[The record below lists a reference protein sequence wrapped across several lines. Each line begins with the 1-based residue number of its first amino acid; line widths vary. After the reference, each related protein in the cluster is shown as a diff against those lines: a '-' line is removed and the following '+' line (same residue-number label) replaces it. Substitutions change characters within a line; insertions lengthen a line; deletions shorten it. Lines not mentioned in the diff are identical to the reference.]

1 MVRNI
6 DTASDWL
13 DMFIKACERLY
24 LAFVVKMHTKTR
36 EQHLRGNDQRRYL
49 RSLSRQAGFIAEY
62 IQLKYPEHYNEA
74 AAYFNT
80 LNNKYPIKPELR
92 KTKEFRQFK
101 AHMNG
106 EQVKQRVKPI
116 PQYQHINIAECSW
129 SNMGSQVETPSQSP
143 FGWPSSIESE
153 SPQRSPME
161 PESPQ
166 CSPIE
171 PESPQRLPIEPESP
185 QWSPMEPESPQCSPI
200 EPESPQRLPI
210 EPESPQ
216 WSPIEP
222 ESPQHSPI
230 EPESP
235 QRSPIEPESPPQT
248 YNDNMVLRIPL
259 LQSPQ
264 KTPPAIIAETISI
277 VTEEITNPITLDDI
291 PHEKVDE
298 LIKQLRDDP
307 DLQNIF
313 RDIEEQMEFEEL
325 GMDIDLPQHDLLE
338 DELFGW

>member
-1 MVRNI
+1 MARNI

-13 DMFIKACERLY
+13 NMFIKASERLY
-24 LAFVVKMHTKTR
+24 LAFIVKMRTKTR

-49 RSLSRQAGFIAEY
+49 RSLSRQVGFIAEY

-80 LNNKYPIKPELR
+80 LNNKYPTKPELR

-116 PQYQHINIAECSW
+116 PRYQYINIVECSS
-129 SNMGSQVETPSQSP
+129 SNTGSEVESPSQSP
-143 FGWPSSIESE
+143 FEWASSI
-153 SPQRSPME
+153 E

-166 CSPIE
+166 RSPIE
-171 PESPQRLPIEPESP
+171 PESPQR
-185 QWSPMEPESPQCSPI
+185 SPI
-200 EPESPQRLPI
+200 EPESPQR
-210 EPESPQ
+210 
-216 WSPIEP
+216 SPIEP
-222 ESPQHSPI
+222 ESPQRSPIEPESPQRSPIEPESPQRSPIEPESPQRSPI

-264 KTPPAIIAETISI
+264 KTPPAIITETIEI
-277 VTEEITNPITLDDI
+277 VMEEITNPVTLDDI
-291 PHEKVDE
+291 PPEKIDE
-298 LIKQLRDDP
+298 LINQLRDDP

-325 GMDIDLPQHDLLE
+325 GIDIDLPEHDLLE

>member
-1 MVRNI
+1 M
-6 DTASDWL
+6 
-13 DMFIKACERLY
+13 Y
-24 LAFVVKMHTKTR
+24 LAFVVKMHKKTR

-49 RSLSRQAGFIAEY
+49 RSLSRQASFIAEY
-62 IQLKYPEHYNEA
+62 IQLKYLEHYNEA
-74 AAYFNT
+74 AAYFNI
-80 LNNKYPIKPELR
+80 LNNKYPTKPELR

-101 AHMNG
+101 ARMNG

-116 PQYQHINIAECSW
+116 PRYQYINIVECSS
-129 SNMGSQVETPSQSP
+129 SNTASEVESPLSLSP
-143 FGWPSSIESE
+143 F
-153 SPQRSPME
+153 E

-166 CSPIE
+166 HSPIKPESPQHSPIE
-171 PESPQRLPIEPESP
+171 PESPQHSPIESP
-185 QWSPMEPESPQCSPI
+185 QH
-200 EPESPQRLPI
+200 
-210 EPESPQ
+210 
-216 WSPIEP
+216 SPIEP

-235 QRSPIEPESPPQT
+235 QRSPIEPESP

-259 LQSPQ
+259 LQPPQ
-264 KTPPAIIAETISI
+264 KTPPAIITETVEI

-291 PHEKVDE
+291 PPEKVDE
-298 LIKQLRDDP
+298 LINQLRNDP

-325 GMDIDLPQHDLLE
+325 GMDIDIPEHDLLE